1 MGCKCNC
8 QPRLWKGGDLAR
20 SLLPRMPLRPFLN
33 TEPPSRSPAVSG
45 CETKFLAQALLQS
58 HPSPLQ
64 NIWHSTPASHFCPS
78 GRNNVVQ
85 GPQMLPECHGRPSPW
100 AAGHQFSAV
109 GPGILSFRENLCEGQ
124 RSHYS
129 HGCCG
134 CCPGLWPRCHMLSL
148 SLSLLS
154 PFVCGDTD
162 ATLLPAPSQMLPS
175 LSSSGFGPCLLLCE
189 HELEI
194 FMGRPE

>member
-1 MGCKCNC
+1 M
-8 QPRLWKGGDLAR
+8 AR
-20 SLLPRMPLRPFLN
+20 SLLPRVPLRPFLN

-85 GPQMLPECHGRPSPW
+85 GPKCSPNAMAGPHHGPQATSSLQW
-100 AAGHQFSAV
+100 ALESF
-109 GPGILSFRENLCEGQ
+109 LSGRIYGGQ

-129 HGCCG
+129 QSCCG

-175 LSSSGFGPCLLLCE
+175 LSSSGLLASL
-189 HELEI
+189 
-194 FMGRPE
+194 